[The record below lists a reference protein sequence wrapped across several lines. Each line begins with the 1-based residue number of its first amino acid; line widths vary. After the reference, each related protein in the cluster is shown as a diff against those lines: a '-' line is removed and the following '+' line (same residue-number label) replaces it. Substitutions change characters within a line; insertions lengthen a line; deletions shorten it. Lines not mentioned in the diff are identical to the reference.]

1 MTGSEGAGAPPPAEP
16 RLPSHPRRRV
26 VVERVP
32 SLSKVAV
39 PGVPAPRRSSA
50 SEPVRCPVVRRA
62 EATRLLHH
70 LGPPRPRR
78 LGRLGGFADHDGH
91 ESAAPQPAVRPRPA
105 GAGPRR
111 GAVHDRDRPSSTTRG
126 SASSTWTG
134 AGAHPRDQRPRPQR
148 PAARRRVDGPGRDAG
163 RPRAGRP
170 RSDSSNWWA
179 ARCWPPPRPLV
190 SGRATPR
197 RFQELR
203 RRDPCTSA
211 RSP

>member
-1 MTGSEGAGAPPPAEP
+1 MHRRLLSRAFRRTRGVGWWWTGAVALEGRRPGRAGPSQKLGLRAGQVSCRPARRGDTAPPSPGASAT
-16 RLPSHPRRRV
+16 PSTRT
-26 VVERVP
+26 
-32 SLSKVAV
+32 AG
-39 PGVPAPRRSSA
+39 GVSRITTVTNLLRHSRQF
-50 SEPVRCPVVRRA
+50 VRGRQALVRA
-62 EATRLLHH
+62 EARYTT
-70 LGPPRPRR
+70 
-78 LGRLGGFADHDGH
+78 
-91 ESAAPQPAVRPRPA
+91 VT
-105 GAGPRR
+105 
-111 GAVHDRDRPSSTTRG
+111 RPSSTTRG

-170 RSDSSNWWA
+170 RSDLSNWWA

-190 SGRATPR
+190 SGLATPR